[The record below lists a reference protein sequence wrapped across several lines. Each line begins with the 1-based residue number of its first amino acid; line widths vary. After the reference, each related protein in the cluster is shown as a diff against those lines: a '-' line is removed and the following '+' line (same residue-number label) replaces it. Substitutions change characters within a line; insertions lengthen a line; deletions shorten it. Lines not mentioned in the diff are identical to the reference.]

1 MNNGIYATKR
11 CYRCG
16 NEFNGHCSFCSVK
29 PRKKKIERE
38 KMWNKTVRK
47 VERMKATEIKKTKS
61 SSRENYKHT
70 FSEIMKAQT
79 YWMKNL

>member
-16 NEFNGHCSFCSVK
+16 NEFTGNCSFCSVK

-47 VERMKATEIKKTKS
+47 VERMKATEIKKSKS
-61 SSRENYKHT
+61 SYG
-70 FSEIMKAQT
+70 EIMQSQT